1 MPQQP
6 PVNVR
11 IEGGQQLEILGR
23 RLAQAGTQGK
33 ELRKELKKAFQ
44 KAIRQTKLD
53 IKASGVQKMPH
64 EGGMNRRFRTGV
76 GSKTR
81 LTGRNVGVRIVQRN
95 GFDLPSIDKGW
106 IRHPVFGNRK
116 RWVAQ
121 KVTPHYFTEPIEEDQ
136 DEIHLELFAAMDRI
150 AEKITE
156 GF

>member
-1 MPQQP
+1 MP
-6 PVNVR
+6 VDVR
-11 IEGGQQLEILGR
+11 IEGGRQLEILSR
-23 RLAQAGTQGK
+23 RLKAAGEQGK
-33 ELRKELKKAFQ
+33 ELRKELKKSFQ

-53 IKASGVQKMPH
+53 VKASGVQKMPH

-81 LTGRNVGVRIVQRN
+81 LSGRNVGVRIVQRN
-95 GFDLPSIDKGW
+95 GFDLPRIDKGK

-116 RWVAQ
+116 VWVVQ
-121 KVTPHYFTEPIEEDQ
+121 NVPPRYFTEPIEEDQ